1 MGEEPD
7 RTYFLEQL
15 FNFMNYRG
23 TPISV
28 LPVICRTTVDLYKLY
43 HIVKE
48 FNGMVEVQQDIL
60 LEIYN
65 SSVIILKPNGR
76 RNITHD
82 PQQISDF

>member
-1 MGEEPD
+1 MGEELD

-23 TPISV
+23 TPISI

-48 FNGMVEVQQDIL
+48 FNGMVEVEWDIVL
-60 LEIYN
+60 VIYK
-65 SSVIILKPNGR
+65 SLVMILKPLEEELSHTR
-76 RNITHD
+76 
-82 PQQISDF
+82 DFWFSSL